1 MEGVK
6 LRSSDSRIFTIDK
19 SSFKFGD
26 ITFKN
31 TFCRFLN
38 FLDFQNFDPSF
49 EKFQTESMLNKIVN
63 SDTESL
69 FKLFPKFYC

>member
-49 EKFQTESMLNKIVN
+49 EKF
-63 SDTESL
+63 
-69 FKLFPKFYC
+69 